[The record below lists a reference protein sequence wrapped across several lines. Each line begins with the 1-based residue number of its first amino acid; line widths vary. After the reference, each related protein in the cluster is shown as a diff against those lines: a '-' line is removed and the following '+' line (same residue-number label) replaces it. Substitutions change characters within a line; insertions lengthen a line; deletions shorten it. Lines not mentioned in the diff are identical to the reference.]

1 VQQYWIA
8 RKWLYPDPARMLACA
23 PWSEDFVN
31 RLVRNDGTLRVR
43 GIMHADA
50 EPVTPRAFIEQPL
63 YHLDLLTSDIARR
76 RDKIVCWEAARPG
89 IRAVG
94 GGRLNEA
101 FYLPELRGALPL
113 RPVTGEDQ
121 LAIASTLEQSS
132 LPPRPMAREAQ
143 QVSLDEMDRMWEGRS
158 VAADAHH
165 AAIEPHEPSIVL
177 TPSERR
183 HVFFRVHNQGGERWP
198 ADLEARPQIRLSY
211 RWLNPDGSVH
221 APEGPRSGFAREVG
235 PDESILTPL
244 RVDAPPSTGDY
255 VLEVDVVHEEVRWFG
270 CCCRVPV
277 RVEAPNHLP
286 PAGARLQETAP
297 ARFRRWRGV
306 RIPRVVHRIWL
317 GGWPLPTQLQQLGTT
332 FPRHDPHWQMRLW
345 TDADLP
351 ELEIGAAERRR
362 ARSHSELSN
371 LVRYEVLSRHGGV
384 YADTDV
390 ECRLPLTALLRGID
404 AFAALEIPGRVGT
417 AILGSVPRHPV
428 FQRAARLARST
439 LGTGQDSPDANGPG
453 FLTLIVEQESNIAIF
468 PTRFFYWNRDRALA
482 GLGLEEKKP
491 G

>member
-1 VQQYWIA
+1 
-8 RKWLYPDPARMLACA
+8 M
-23 PWSEDFVN
+23 
-31 RLVRNDGTLRVR
+31 
-43 GIMHADA
+43 
-50 EPVTPRAFIEQPL
+50 
-63 YHLDLLTSDIARR
+63 
-76 RDKIVCWEAARPG
+76 
-89 IRAVG
+89 RAVG

-121 LAIASTLEQSS
+121 VAIASTLEQSS

-143 QVSLDEMDRMWEGRS
+143 HVSLDEMDRMWEGRT
-158 VAADAHH
+158 VVADAYH

-244 RVDAPPSTGDY
+244 HVDAPPSTGDY
-255 VLEVDVVHEEVRWFG
+255 VLEVDVVHQEVRWFG

-277 RVEAPNHLP
+277 RIEAPNHLQ

-317 GGWPLPTQLQQLGTT
+317 GGSPMPAQLEQLGTT

-371 LVRYEVLSRHGGV
+371 LVRYEVLSRQGGV
-384 YADTDV
+384 YADTHV
-390 ECRLPLTALLRGID
+390 ECRRPLTALLRGID

-417 AILGSVPRHPV
+417 AILGTVPRHPV
-428 FQRAARLARST
+428 FERAARLARRT
-439 LGTGQDSPDANGPG
+439 LGMGQESPDPNGPG

-482 GLGLEEKKP
+482 DLGLEEKKP